1 VYAVRSDG
9 SAYANDSAIESG
21 IQTLP
26 NQRMLA
32 LMAVTYHGIHGDTPV
47 TTTPIYT
54 QYKTFCEYVDVNVL
68 SNRRFRDRLNDL
80 ADTNVLNKRQGRG
93 RGDENQY
100 SLAVDLD
107 TALANPPKESD
118 RLGDA
123 AKVLRAQGAGA
134 GN

>member
-1 VYAVRSDG
+1 
-9 SAYANDSAIESG
+9 
-21 IQTLP
+21 
-26 NQRMLA
+26 M
-32 LMAVTYHGIHGDTPV
+32 

-54 QYKTFCEYVDVNVL
+54 QYKTFCEYADVNVL

-107 TALANPPKESD
+107 TALENLPKESE
-118 RLGDA
+118 RLGDVA
-123 AKVLRAQGAGA
+123 TILREQGGVAGD
-134 GN
+134 

>member
-1 VYAVRSDG
+1 
-9 SAYANDSAIESG
+9 
-21 IQTLP
+21 
-26 NQRMLA
+26 
-32 LMAVTYHGIHGDTPV
+32 
-47 TTTPIYT
+47 
-54 QYKTFCEYVDVNVL
+54 VDVNVL

-107 TALANPPKESD
+107 TALENLPKESE
-118 RLGDA
+118 RLGDV
-123 AKVLRAQGAGA
+123 AKILREQGGVA

>member
-1 VYAVRSDG
+1 MREARDFLETK
-9 SAYANDSAIESG
+9 AIESG

-32 LMAVTYHGIHGDTPV
+32 LMAVTYHGIHDETPV

-54 QYKTFCEYVDVNVL
+54 QYKTFCEYAEVNVL

-107 TALANPPKESD
+107 TALENLPKESE
-118 RLGDA
+118 RLGDVA
-123 AKVLRAQGAGA
+123 TVLREQGDVA